1 MLRIAIGVLGVLL
14 IGLGFSSDNT
24 LSWFK
29 HKITSPFSSAPSL
42 TAGSSTGLQTPSVTS
57 STPSRAVATIE
68 TLPAASS
75 QSSEPGLVEGEQL
88 VVAAAKLDTTPAP
101 APTVV
106 EQPAAVQS
114 VAEPEPEPK
123 IEIVPA
129 VATSTEQAPETAIDA
144 VMQKAAAANDDTLF
158 VLKDKVNMREG
169 PSIKHGIVLQLEKGQ
184 ELMEFKREGK
194 WVHVGAYG
202 TEGTVGWVHGTL
214 VGAQLQ

>member
-29 HKITSPFSSAPSL
+29 HKVLSPFSSAPSL
-42 TAGSSTGLQTPSVTS
+42 TAGNPITLQTQSVTTAS
-57 STPSRAVATIE
+57 NTAVATIE
-68 TLPAASS
+68 TLPMAAV
-75 QSSEPGLVEGEQL
+75 EPDDQPALIDGEQL
-88 VVAAAKLDTTPAP
+88 VVAAAKAP
-101 APTVV
+101 QPIVV
-106 EQPAAVQS
+106 EQTDANLTV
-114 VAEPEPEPK
+114 EKPEPK

-129 VATSTEQAPETAIDA
+129 VATKAEPETAIDV
-144 VMQKAAAANDDTLF
+144 VMEKVAIANDDTLF

-169 PSIKHGIVLQLEKGQ
+169 PSIKHTIVLQLEKGQ

-214 VGAQLQ
+214 VGAQ